1 MLTLLSPAKKL
12 LSIDSPFLGQS
23 SQPQFLDKTA
33 ELIEILRTFSAQ
45 QIASLMKL
53 SESLA
58 TLNYE
63 RYQGF
68 HCESCPLEAS
78 YLAILLFQGDV
89 YRGLEANTLDD
100 ESLLFA
106 NSHLGILSG
115 LYGLLK
121 PLDLIQAHRLEMG
134 TKLANSCGKNLYDFW
149 QETITSHINN
159 QLDKQDNPILVNLAS
174 NEYFK
179 AIDKKKLNHP
189 VLTLNFKQRINGVD
203 KTIGIHAKRAR
214 GLMARFIVDN
224 RIDDSENLKDF
235 NTEGYYYCPETSS
248 AQSINFV
255 REK

>member
-12 LSIDSPFLGQS
+12 LSIDTPFLGQS

-33 ELIEILRTFSAQ
+33 ELIEVLRTYSTQ
-45 QIASLMKL
+45 QIASLMSL

-58 TLNYE
+58 TLNHE

-78 YLAILLFQGDV
+78 YPAILLFQGDV
-89 YRGLEANTLDD
+89 YRGLDASTLDD
-100 ESLLFA
+100 NSLLFA
-106 NSHLGILSG
+106 NNHLNILSG
-115 LYGLLK
+115 LYGLLQ
-121 PLDLIQAHRLEMG
+121 PLDLIQAYRLEMG

-149 QETITSHINN
+149 QETITKHLNA
-159 QLDKQDNPILVNLAS
+159 QLDKHDNPILVNLAS

-179 AIDKKKLNHP
+179 AIDKKKLSHP
-189 VLTLNFKQRINGVD
+189 MLTLSFKQRINGID

-224 RIDDSENLKDF
+224 RIDDSKSLKDF
-235 NTEGYYYCPETSS
+235 DTEGYYYCSETSS
-248 AQSINFV
+248 EQIFNFV